1 MYIFFHDGTAR
12 CFFFHD
18 GKGRY
23 FFLFDGTGRYIF
35 VFTTGRDGTYAWHRR
50 AQCKNTLLSAP
61 GHQFYELYVVSY
73 HYSIISLQYTINTYV
88 HYQLVPGINYTQY
101 IAYPPLLCHLLKP
114 YVDTL
119 HPAAEQFSNLCG
131 TQMKTNRHAD

>member
-1 MYIFFHDGTAR
+1 MQEHTALGTRAPVLR
-12 CFFFHD
+12 
-18 GKGRY
+18 
-23 FFLFDGTGRYIF
+23 
-35 VFTTGRDGTYAWHRR
+35 VVRR
-50 AQCKNTLLSAP
+50 
-61 GHQFYELYVVSY
+61 
-73 HYSIISLQYTINTYV
+73 IISLQYTINTYV